1 MNYETRKKI
10 DLAKFQVQ
18 RDCREQNEKL
28 ARQAE
33 KLILWMF
40 LLFVGGIIS
49 KLF

>member
-10 DLAKFQVQ
+10 DLAKFK
-18 RDCREQNEKL
+18 RDCREQNEKH
-28 ARQAE
+28 AVHAE